1 MRGWNPDAELAIT
14 RRRRRPTRA
23 IPIPEVPASAFRVRG
38 GLTFASDSERGTYN
52 PDMNNFQPRVGFAY
66 QVNEKTVLRG
76 G

>member
-1 MRGWNPDAELAIT
+1 M
-14 RRRRRPTRA
+14 
-23 IPIPEVPASAFRVRG
+23 
-38 GLTFASDSERGTYN
+38 FASDSERGTYN